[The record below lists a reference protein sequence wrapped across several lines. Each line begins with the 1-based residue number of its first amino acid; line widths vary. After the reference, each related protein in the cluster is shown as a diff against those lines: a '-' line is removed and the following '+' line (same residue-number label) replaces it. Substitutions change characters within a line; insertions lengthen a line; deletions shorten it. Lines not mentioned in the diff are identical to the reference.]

1 MKVRTARTY
10 ARTVGVGET
19 GGAGL
24 RASAASPSTAAAPR
38 RPPPIHLSSTGAAR
52 LPTAPAHT
60 AQGDIKDDPFYR
72 LVFPTMDMLAPHH
85 RATLLKARPH
95 AHSLYV

>member
-1 MKVRTARTY
+1 M
-10 ARTVGVGET
+10 GVGET

-24 RASAASPSTAAAPR
+24 RASAASPSTAAALR

-52 LPTAPAHT
+52 PRTLAPANRPAAHT

-95 AHSLYV
+95 APSLYV

>member
-1 MKVRTARTY
+1 MARPH

-24 RASAASPSTAAAPR
+24 RASAASPSIAAAAPPTSHPPLIHRR
-38 RPPPIHLSSTGAAR
+38 RPPTHL
-52 LPTAPAHT
+52 PPPHT

-85 RATLLKARPH
+85 RATLLKVRPH
-95 AHSLYV
+95 AHSLYM

>member
-1 MKVRTARTY
+1 
-10 ARTVGVGET
+10 VGET
-19 GGAGL
+19 DGAGL
-24 RASAASPSTAAAPR
+24 RPSAAFPSTAAALG
-38 RPPPIHLSSTGAAR
+38 RPPPIHLSSTGAAHPR
-52 LPTAPAHT
+52 TPLHPPDRPATRT

-95 AHSLYV
+95 AHSLYAYADAYV